1 MTLII
6 AHRGASGHAIQNS
19 LAAFR
24 KALEAKADGIELD
37 VHASKDGE
45 LVIHHDADLPAGRVS
60 GLPFQRIR
68 GHRLANGEPIPTL
81 GEALAA
87 IGDGC
92 DAYIE
97 IKAMAPAFD
106 GHLFAAIDASPAPTR
121 CRVHAFDHRIIRR
134 LTTARPSLGAGVLSS
149 SYPVDPVAPF
159 QAAGATDLWMEQSMV
174 DRELVDRVHAAGGR
188 VFAWTTDAPRRMRE
202 LAEYGVDAICT
213 NQPAEARSVLG

>member
-6 AHRGASGHAIQNS
+6 AHRGASGQAIQNS

-24 KALEAKADGIELD
+24 KALDACADGVELD
-37 VHASKDGE
+37 VHASKDGA
-45 LVIHHDADLPAGRVS
+45 LVVHHDADLPAGRIAA
-60 GLPFQRIR
+60 LPFQRIR
-68 GHRLANGEPIPTL
+68 GHRLANGEAIPTL
-81 GEALAA
+81 EESLAA
-87 IGDGC
+87 IGDAC

-97 IKAMAPAFD
+97 IKGLAPEFD
-106 GHLFAAIDASPAPTR
+106 GHLFAAIDACPAPHH

-134 LTTARPSLGAGVLSS
+134 LTAARPALGAGVLSS

-174 DRELVDRVHAAGGR
+174 DRELVDRVHDAGGR

-202 LAEYGVDAICT
+202 LADYGVDAICT
-213 NQPAEARSVLG
+213 NQPAEARSILG